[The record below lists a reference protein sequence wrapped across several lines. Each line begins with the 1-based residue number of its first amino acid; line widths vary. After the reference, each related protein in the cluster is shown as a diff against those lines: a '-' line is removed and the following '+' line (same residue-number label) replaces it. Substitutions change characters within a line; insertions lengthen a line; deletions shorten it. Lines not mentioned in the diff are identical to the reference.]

1 MDSARS
7 GQYCLGSVT
16 AVAIA
21 VVLGCLVA
29 GPYVPKVCLN
39 KLDHPLRQADLFS
52 NPSTSLRP
60 FCPEIRSPPTH
71 LHCHSTPTPPPTEQ
85 PSCLQIQ
92 IQQAQLFWALTR
104 WAHLPPPSGQRHRG
118 TSFTTGDE
126 IPTNPSVRRCDLH
139 QRLRRSSFNRRKA
152 RFLHLPVSACGAS
165 TGHRRQAHPRLRH
178 CVYPIS
184 EPFCNSAFFEGPLC
198 KMVV

>member
-104 WAHLPPPSGQRHRG
+104 WAHPPPPGNDIEAHHLPPATRFQQILRSAGAISINGFVVPPSTAARRG
-118 TSFTTGDE
+118 
-126 IPTNPSVRRCDLH
+126 
-139 QRLRRSSFNRRKA
+139 SSTC
-152 RFLHLPVSACGAS
+152 L
-165 TGHRRQAHPRLRH
+165 
-178 CVYPIS
+178 
-184 EPFCNSAFFEGPLC
+184 
-198 KMVV
+198 

>member
-104 WAHLPPPSGQRHRG
+104 WAHPPPRATTSRHIIYHRRRDSNK
-118 TSFTTGDE
+118 SFG
-126 IPTNPSVRRCDLH
+126 PPVRSPSTASSFLLQPPQGAVPPPACK
-139 QRLRRSSFNRRKA
+139 RLRRLYWPSTTSS
-152 RFLHLPVSACGAS
+152 SS
-165 TGHRRQAHPRLRH
+165 
-178 CVYPIS
+178 S
-184 EPFCNSAFFEGPLC
+184 SPLC
-198 KMVV
+198 LSNL